1 MPRGNLMFIK
11 QYASFKNIKS
21 PKGGYKTNSS
31 EYLIVLIIPQKIFP
45 DSYWFK
51 SITWRDSVQP
61 GSAHCARPRK
71 IPGWIE
77 DVHKNIAVNMR
88 S

>member
-45 DSYWFK
+45 DSYNIGLNR
-51 SITWRDSVQP
+51 SRDAIVFSRVQP
-61 GSAHCARPRK
+61 IVPVREKYPDG
-71 IPGWIE
+71 
-77 DVHKNIAVNMR
+77 
-88 S
+88 